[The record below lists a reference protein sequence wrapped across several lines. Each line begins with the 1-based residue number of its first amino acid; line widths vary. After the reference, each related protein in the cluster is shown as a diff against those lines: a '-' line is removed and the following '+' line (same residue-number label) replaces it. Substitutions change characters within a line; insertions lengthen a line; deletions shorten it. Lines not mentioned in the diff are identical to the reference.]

1 MKRMRAW
8 RAAQKATAGPH
19 VQWIRTALGILRH
32 DLTLVSLFVALVVLG
47 AGVFGVSTKGQ
58 RPAAHA
64 HDAGDVAALLAASS
78 SDTAEPPGDAAFAP
92 SGSETPFEPEIAT
105 DSGALSSTD
114 AVPPA
119 PSHAVFEGELV
130 RGETLSQALREDGVS
145 PQIVHAITREMGKL
159 FNFRRAR
166 PGHDYRLELDPDGE
180 VVEFRYATSPIE
192 TYFVTK
198 SDGSLEARRE
208 EPPTRTEV
216 ARIAGVVTSSLH
228 DAMSKLGESAQLAA
242 DLADIFAWEIDFT
255 RSVHYGD
262 EFRVLYERRYRSA
275 ADGREFYVG
284 PGRIL
289 AARYSGGDGDHVAV
303 YFESEDGRGGYYRE
317 DGSSV
322 ERNFLMAPVRHSK
335 ITSAFS
341 NARLHPILRIWR
353 PHHGIDY
360 AAPRGTPIWA
370 VADGTVIYRGRAG
383 GFGNLIK
390 IRHHDGYISYYGH
403 MQSFARGIAEGQR
416 VHQKQVIGTVG
427 STGLSTGPHVCFRMS
442 KDGKFVDPAR
452 IQLPGGPP
460 LSTALRKA
468 FAGERDLLLARLDS
482 AAPLVETDS
491 AL

>member
-1 MKRMRAW
+1 V
-8 RAAQKATAGPH
+8 TP
-19 VQWIRTALGILRH
+19 
-32 DLTLVSLFVALVVLG
+32 
-47 AGVFGVSTKGQ
+47 
-58 RPAAHA
+58 
-64 HDAGDVAALLAASS
+64 
-78 SDTAEPPGDAAFAP
+78 SDTAESPPDAGLAP

-105 DSGALSSTD
+105 DSGALAS
-114 AVPPA
+114 AAAPA
-119 PSHAVFEGELV
+119 ASHAVFEGELA
-130 RGETLSQALREDGVS
+130 RGETLSQVLRGDGVS
-145 PQIVHAITREMGKL
+145 PQLVHAITREMGKL

-166 PGHDYRLELDPDGE
+166 PGHDYRLELDPGGE
-180 VVEFRYATSPIE
+180 LVEFRYATSPVE
-192 TYFVTK
+192 SYFVTR
-198 SDGSLEARRE
+198 SDGSLVVRRE

-216 ARIAGVVTSSLH
+216 VRVAGFVTSSLH
-228 DAMSKLGESAQLAA
+228 EALGRLGESAQLAS
-242 DLADIFAWEIDFT
+242 DLADIFAWEIDFS

-289 AARYSGGDGDHVAV
+289 AARYSGSGGDHVAV
-303 YFESEDGRGGYYRE
+303 YFESPDGQGGYYRE

-322 ERNFLMAPVRHSK
+322 ERNFLMAPVRYSK

-341 NARLHPILRIWR
+341 NARLHPILRIRR

-360 AAPRGTPIWA
+360 AAPSGTPIWA
-370 VADGTVIYRGRAG
+370 VADGTVIFRGRAG

-390 IRHHDGYISYYGH
+390 IRHHEGYVSYYGH
-403 MQSFARGIAEGQR
+403 MRTFASGIAEGQR
-416 VHQKQVIGTVG
+416 VRQKQVIGSVG

-442 KDGKFVDPAR
+442 KDGHFVDPAR

-460 LSTALRKA
+460 LSTALRRA